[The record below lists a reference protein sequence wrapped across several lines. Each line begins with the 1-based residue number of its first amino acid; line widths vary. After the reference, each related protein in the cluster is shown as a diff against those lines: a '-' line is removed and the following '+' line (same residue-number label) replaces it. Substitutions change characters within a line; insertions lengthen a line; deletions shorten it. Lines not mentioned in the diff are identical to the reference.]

1 MTCAMPGDP
10 RANERSVATHRVDE
24 AAAAAGLGPRGEHL
38 SIVIPTYNCAQ
49 YLGQTL
55 QSLRAQGERLA
66 AAEILVVD
74 DCSTADDPAAAVHA
88 AWDGRVRV
96 HRHARNLGPTRNF
109 NACLREATR
118 PWIHVLH
125 GDDYMLPGAYDEI
138 AAALD
143 EVPDAEAIFA
153 RTVYVDEIGV
163 WTGLTQRLGPGERGV
178 LSYEPAMW
186 NICPV
191 QFVSVLVSQRAVERV
206 GGFDETFTH
215 VADYNLWWRLARQAR
230 VAYSNAC
237 VGAYRYFEGNHS
249 SSSSLRRTARNLTEH
264 VAQLERVLES
274 MEAEAPVSP
283 AARYAMYAP
292 VIVRALRQARSF
304 VGDESAFQA
313 HDRLLGQLPLTR
325 RSQLRRLELR
335 LRHTMR
341 GTGTPAGRPSG

>member
-1 MTCAMPGDP
+1 MNAP
-10 RANERSVATHRVDE
+10 SVALPRVD
-24 AAAAAGLGPRGEHL
+24 AGVALPGLGRRGEHL

-66 AAEILVVD
+66 AAEIVVVD
-74 DCSTADDPAAAVHA
+74 DCSTADDPGAVVRA
-88 AWDGRVRV
+88 EWGDRVV
-96 HRHARNLGPTRNF
+96 MHRHERNMGPTRNF
-109 NACLREATR
+109 NACLRQATR

-125 GDDYMLPGAYDEI
+125 GDDFMLPGAYDEI
-138 AAALD
+138 AATLD
-143 EVPDAEAIFA
+143 AVPDVDAIFA
-153 RTVYVDEIGV
+153 RTVYVDAIGV
-163 WTGLTQRLGPGERGV
+163 WTGLTQRLGPGERG
-178 LSYEPAMW
+178 LLAYTPSMW

-191 QFVSVLVSQRAVERV
+191 QFVSVLVSQHAVARV

-215 VADYNLWWRLARQAR
+215 VADYNLWWRLAREAR

-264 VAQLERVLES
+264 VQQVERVLAS
-274 MEAEAPVSP
+274 MREEGPVSP
-283 AARYAMYAP
+283 ATRYAMYAP
-292 VIVRALRQARSF
+292 VIVRALRQTKSF
-304 VGDESAFQA
+304 LGDESAFQA

-335 LRHTMR
+335 LRHSMR
-341 GTGTPAGRPSG
+341 GSDRPESGARG

>member
-1 MTCAMPGDP
+1 MGAPL
-10 RANERSVATHRVDE
+10 ADE
-24 AAAAAGLGPRGEHL
+24 AVAAGGLGPRGENL
-38 SIVIPTYNCAQ
+38 SIVIPTYNCAR

-66 AAEILVVD
+66 AAEIQVVD
-74 DCSTADDPAAAVHA
+74 DCSTADDPAAVARET
-88 AWDGRVRV
+88 WGDRVTV
-96 HRHARNLGPTRNF
+96 HRHERNLGPTRNF
-109 NACLREATR
+109 NACLQQATR

-125 GDDYMLPGAYDEI
+125 GDDFMLPAAYDHI

-143 EVPDAEAIFA
+143 AVPDADAVFA

-163 WTGLTQRLGPGERGV
+163 WTGLTQRLGPGDCGV
-178 LSYEPAMW
+178 LAYEPTMW

-191 QFVSVLVSQRAVERV
+191 QFVSVLVSQRAVDHL
-206 GGFDETFTH
+206 GGFDEAFSH

-264 VAQLERVLES
+264 VAQLERVLAS
-274 MEAEAPVSP
+274 MREEGPVAP
-283 AARYAMYAP
+283 ATRYSMYAP
-292 VIVRALRQARSF
+292 VIVRALRQAKSF
-304 VGDESAFQA
+304 LGDEDAFQA

-335 LRHTMR
+335 LRHSMR
-341 GTGTPAGRPSG
+341 GTDRPVPGPHG